1 MNAPLII
8 TLFCLLISPC
18 LNAQNRVEE
27 PEANTVL
34 EAIKQFKSHRSDKP
48 NEVVV
53 VLDPPTESP
62 APKTEKQKDS
72 VSPPKKSDAPVM
84 VTGTPPVGSEL
95 VQDKAVEAA
104 KNQSSIPEEPPSVI
118 VGKPREGLAVRV
130 EKLKSGSGSIDPSK
144 VKLVAPFPAKPLA
157 PAPPGWL
164 LQSTENVPP
173 FTREVELSDG
183 KKITLSIRPHLLVPN
198 IDGTT
203 IFSVVE
209 PGFEPSLAYQ
219 QTATVGA
226 ILSSSII
233 QLEKDSKQMG
243 VAIDKIQQ
251 ILSSLPKPEI
261 AAPPSTPSPVKP
273 PSKHKR

>member
-1 MNAPLII
+1 MNAPFSI

-18 LNAQNRVEE
+18 LNAQNRGKD
-27 PEANTVL
+27 PEADSVL
-34 EAIKQFKSHRSDKP
+34 EAIQQFKSQHSGKP
-48 NEVVV
+48 NEVTV
-53 VLDPPTESP
+53 VLDPPAESSS
-62 APKTEKQKDS
+62 PKTEKPESGDPAQ
-72 VSPPKKSDAPVM
+72 KKSTSPVK
-84 VTGTPPVGSEL
+84 VTGTLPADSEL
-95 VQDKAVEAA
+95 VPDKADEAV
-104 KNQSSIPEEPPSVI
+104 KNPAPAAEESPSVNPA
-118 VGKPREGLAVRV
+118 KPREGLAVRV
-130 EKLKSGSGSIDPSK
+130 EKLKSGSGSIDPTK

-173 FTREVELSDG
+173 FTREIELSDG

-198 IDGTT
+198 VDGTT

-219 QTATVGA
+219 QDATVGA

-251 ILSSLPKPEI
+251 ILSSLPKPELT
-261 AAPPSTPSPVKP
+261 APPSTPAPVKP
-273 PSKHKR
+273 TPKHKR